1 MVIFAFGSVD
11 TSKLNDNSRPS
22 SPPPADEKDAPV
34 APAEDTESKKSSGGF
49 SFGQTIVTKAH
60 YDRIQKGMSYRQVVA
75 VIGAEGEELSRNELE
90 GVPGVMESVE
100 TVMYQWQN
108 GNGSNMNAIFQN
120 DKLMQKAQFGLK

>member
-11 TSKLNDNSRPS
+11 TSNRNANSRT
-22 SPPPADEKDAPV
+22 SPPPQADEKEAPV
-34 APAEDTESKKSSGGF
+34 APSEDAASEKSSGGF
-49 SFGQTIVTKAH
+49 SFGKTVVTKAH

-75 VIGAEGEELSRNELE
+75 VIGAEGEEVSRNELE

-108 GNGSNMNAIFQN
+108 GNGSNMNAMFQN